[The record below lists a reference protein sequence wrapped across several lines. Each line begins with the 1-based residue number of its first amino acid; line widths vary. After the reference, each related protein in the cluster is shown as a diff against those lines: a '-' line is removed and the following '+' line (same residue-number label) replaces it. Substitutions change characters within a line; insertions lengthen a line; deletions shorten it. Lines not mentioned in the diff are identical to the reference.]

1 MLAII
6 ASFVRFALISLN
18 QHLNQSSH
26 SVDLC
31 CNSSLS
37 GFANFL
43 KSRTVKKGGKI
54 LNNLKS

>member
-1 MLAII
+1 
-6 ASFVRFALISLN
+6 LN